1 MFRKKSPPI
10 RIGDHFVK
18 TGGTRKVWT
27 VIDIANAHARLVSRQ
42 LSPEHITISVRALAD
57 RSLFQPIAAD
67 AAEER
72 SEGF

>member
-1 MFRKKSPPI
+1 MFGKKAPPVQ
-10 RIGDHFVK
+10 IGDNFVK

-57 RSLFQPIAAD
+57 RALFQPIVP
-67 AAEER
+67 
-72 SEGF
+72 EGVGE